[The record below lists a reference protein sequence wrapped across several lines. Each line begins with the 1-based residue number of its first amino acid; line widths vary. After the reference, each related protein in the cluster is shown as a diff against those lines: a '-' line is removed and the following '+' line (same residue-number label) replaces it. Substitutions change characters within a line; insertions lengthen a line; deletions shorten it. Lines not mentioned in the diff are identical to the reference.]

1 MVQLQYPLNFKT
13 EQCPPNLLLIN
24 TLPLSF
30 RQIQQSQFFFSKN
43 ISNKILNLKF
53 KVHYNGFRSRTIDVH
68 VFDGQISPLLL
79 SMCLMIMPH
88 AY

>member
-30 RQIQQSQFFFSKN
+30 RQIQQSQFLFFQKHFLQN
-43 ISNKILNLKF
+43 FKF
-53 KVHYNGFRSRTIDVH
+53 DV
-68 VFDGQISPLLL
+68 
-79 SMCLMIMPH
+79 
-88 AY
+88 